1 MTAKVGRLLWASWAL
16 ANFRYQPG
24 VSTLGVEVQ
33 QAGAVAFL
41 AGEAVVGDTDAAIAG
56 TAIGKVPFIRD
67 DGIALIGGQHGAA

>member
-41 AGEAVVGDTDAAIAG
+41 AGEFVISKANAATAGTTIGIVTLVVGKGAAAIGG
-56 TAIGKVPFIRD
+56 TGR
-67 DGIALIGGQHGAA
+67 